1 MVDEWLGKAI
11 RKYLKEQRYT
21 QISISEKTGI
31 PPDKLSASLNGKR
44 RFTFDEYS
52 LICGALGVNTD
63 AFVHPRLPGRKE
75 NDANKKI

>member
-1 MVDEWLGKAI
+1 MVGEGHQK
-11 RKYLKEQRYT
+11 
-21 QISISEKTGI
+21 ISKRTKIYADIYFKKTGI